1 MHCLWY
7 KEEKKCENI
16 DLIVGFLFEDNE
28 IIQHFWQRLILAKE
42 LSITKNFFSFDT
54 SNEPW
59 ETRTLIVLYYNK

>member
-1 MHCLWY
+1 MLCLLH

-42 LSITKNFFSFDT
+42 LSITKNFFH
-54 SNEPW
+54 
-59 ETRTLIVLYYNK
+59 LIQVMNLGKHVL